1 MKNLEA
7 KKVVTEDKYAYMNA
21 KTFREFLKLY
31 PYENSYEWAGTLL
44 KWLVF
49 VYVDDFETFRHF
61 VLLPHRLS
69 WCNDEIDIYEDN
81 SVLDFVYEVDNGRG
95 DRHYI
100 GDNSATLTYKWWKDR
115 EDTIC
120 WISWYWYENDIVEPL
135 FMDRD
140 SMTEDDK
147 KQWEES
153 YYNMTWVIWRVVDD
167 GKTAG
172 EEIIDAIYSEQCIL
186 IAILD
191 WTEKNADKLQ

>member
-1 MKNLEA
+1 MNNVE
-7 KKVVTEDKYAYMNA
+7 VEQIVTDKYAYMNA

>member
-1 MKNLEA
+1 MNNVE
-7 KKVVTEDKYAYMNA
+7 VEQIVTEDKYAYMNA

-100 GDNSATLTYKWWKDR
+100 GDNSATLTYKWWRNRD
-115 EDTIC
+115 DTIA
-120 WISWYWYENDIVEPL
+120 WISWYWFENDIVEPL
-135 FMDRD
+135 FADRAD
-140 SMTEDDK
+140 MTEDDK